1 MSMEVSSIIHTLK
14 RAKYTKQVILGL
26 LAAFLMANIQVKPA
40 LGDWPPD
47 QKGQAAN
54 TVKAVKE
61 VEKPVK
67 TMQIVVTAYS
77 STVDQTDDSP
87 FITASN
93 TLVRDGIV
101 ASNLLPFGT
110 KIRFPE
116 LNPKKIYVVED
127 RLAPKNSHKIDIW
140 FPSTDL
146 AVDFGVKVLTMEIL
160 P

>member
-1 MSMEVSSIIHTLK
+1 MEASSIKHTLK

-26 LAAFLMANIQVKPA
+26 LAACLMANTWVRPA

-47 QKGQAAN
+47 QKGQIAEA
-54 TVKAVKE
+54 TKVVKE
-61 VEKPVK
+61 VEKPIK

-77 STVDQTDDSP
+77 STVEETDDTP

-101 ASNLLPFGT
+101 ASNILPFGT
-110 KIRFPE
+110 KIRFPG

-140 FPSTDL
+140 FPSTDSAL
-146 AVDFGVKVLTMEIL
+146 DFGVKVLTMEIL

>member
-1 MSMEVSSIIHTLK
+1 MEVSSIIHTLK

-26 LAAFLMANIQVKPA
+26 LVACLLANTGVRPA

-47 QKGQAAN
+47 QKGQIAKAAAK
-54 TVKAVKE
+54 VVKE
-61 VEKPVK
+61 VKDPVK
-67 TMQIVVTAYS
+67 TMQIIVTAYS
-77 STVDQTDDSP
+77 STVAQTDDSP
-87 FITASN
+87 YITASN

-146 AVDFGVKVLTMEIL
+146 ALDFGVKVLTMEVL

>member
-1 MSMEVSSIIHTLK
+1 MFMEVSSIIDTLK
-14 RAKYTKQVILGL
+14 QANLKKISVLGL
-26 LAAFLMANIQVKPA
+26 LAACLLANIWVSPA

-47 QKGQAAN
+47 QKGQSAAL
-54 TVKAVKE
+54 AEEVKE
-61 VEKPVK
+61 PLK
-67 TMQIVVTAYS
+67 TMKIVVTAYS
-77 STVDQTDDSP
+77 STVAETDDTP

-127 RLAPKNSHKIDIW
+127 RLAPKNGHKMDIW
-140 FPSTDL
+140 FSSTEL
-146 AVDFGVKVLTMEIL
+146 ALDFGVKVLTMEIL